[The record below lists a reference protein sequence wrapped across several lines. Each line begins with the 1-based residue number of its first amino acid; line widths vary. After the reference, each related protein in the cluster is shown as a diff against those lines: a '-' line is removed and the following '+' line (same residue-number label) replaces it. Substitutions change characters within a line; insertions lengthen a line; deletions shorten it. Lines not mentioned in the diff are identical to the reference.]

1 MDDSDPEVAAALAV
15 ASAALDSIRT
25 RDDDPAKF
33 RAFTQLADGFHQLGD
48 KASAERR
55 GVITRYRDR
64 EQLKLAPLADQVGMS
79 TTRLH
84 QLISATKKEAG
95 DA

>member
-1 MDDSDPEVAAALAV
+1 VEGGDEEVDAALA
-15 ASAALDSIRT
+15 AARAAFDSIRS

-33 RAFTQLADGFHQLGD
+33 RAVTQLADGFRRLGD
-48 KASAERR
+48 EASAERR
-55 GVITRYRDR
+55 GVVTRYRDR
-64 EQLKLAPLADQVGMS
+64 EQLKLAPLADEVGMS